1 MKTDNQAFRQE
12 ALSIGKIVLGCF
24 LYSLS
29 VVWFIDPAQIIPG
42 SVTGIGVVVKALTG
56 FPIGMLNLIINIPLV
71 IVGTIILGKRL
82 LIYTGLTV
90 LLNSLM
96 MDGFAF
102 VQPFTEDV
110 LLASI
115 FGGVIMGVGLG
126 LILDGGGSTGG
137 TTVVGKIIS
146 RYHPEIPIGN
156 ILMAGDFIIIMVGSF
171 FLKDW
176 DLLLYSL
183 IDLYVCVVVMN
194 IVIYGYKTQSL
205 TIVACDKGLELAEQL
220 KSEGLCRIVSADAG
234 QVIVVSRKKNVNK
247 IQKLA
252 TEADAKM
259 SVTSY
264 NADFSL

>member
-1 MKTDNQAFRQE
+1 MKDKNKLLGQE
-12 ALSIGKIVLGCF
+12 LLSIAKIIIGCV

-29 VVWFIDPAQIIPG
+29 VVWFIDPVHIIPG
-42 SVTGIGVVVKALTG
+42 SVTGIGVVVKALSG

-71 IVGTIILGKRL
+71 IVGTVILGKRL
-82 LIYTGLTV
+82 LVYTGLTV

-96 MDGFAF
+96 MDGLAF
-102 VQPFTEDV
+102 MKPFTDDV
-110 LLASI
+110 LLASV
-115 FGGVIMGVGLG
+115 FGGVVMGIGLG

-146 RYHPEIPIGN
+146 KYRPNIPVGN

-183 IDLYVCVVVMN
+183 IDLYICVVVINLVM
-194 IVIYGYKTQSL
+194 YGYKTQSL
-205 TIVACDKGLELAEQL
+205 TIMTCEKGQELAAQL
-220 KSEGLCRIVSADAG
+220 KEAKLCRIVSAKDG

-247 IQKLA
+247 IQKMA
-252 TEADAKM
+252 ADMDKEM
-259 SVTSY
+259 TITSY
-264 NADFSL
+264 DADFSM

>member
-1 MKTDNQAFRQE
+1 MKEKQMLCQE
-12 ALSIGKIVLGCF
+12 ALNIFKIVLGCF

-82 LIYTGLTV
+82 LIYTGVTV
-90 LLNSLM
+90 LLNSVM
-96 MDGFAF
+96 MDGLAF
-102 VQPFTEDV
+102 IKPFTEDV

-115 FGGVIMGVGLG
+115 FGGVLMGIGLG

-146 RYHPEIPIGN
+146 KYRPEIPVGD
-156 ILMAGDFIIIMVGSF
+156 ILMVGDFIIIMVGSF
-171 FLKDW
+171 FLKNW

-183 IDLYVCVVVMN
+183 IDLYICVVVINLVM
-194 IVIYGYKTQSL
+194 YGYKTQSL
-205 TIVACDKGLELAEQL
+205 TILSCTDGKLLAAELKKA
-220 KSEGLCRIVSADAG
+220 GVCRIVKAEE
-234 QVIVVSRKKNVNK
+234 QEVIVVSRKKYVNK
-247 IQKLA
+247 IQKKAAELDPDM
-252 TEADAKM
+252 T
-259 SVTSY
+259 VTSY

>member
-1 MKTDNQAFRQE
+1 MKIDNKMLRQE
-12 ALSIGKIVLGCF
+12 GLAIGKILVGCF

-56 FPIGMLNLIINIPLV
+56 FPIGMLNFLINIPLV
-71 IVGTIILGKRL
+71 IVGTVILGKRL

-90 LLNSLM
+90 LLNSVM
-96 MDGFAF
+96 MDGLAF
-102 VQPFTEDV
+102 IRPFTEDV

-115 FGGVIMGVGLG
+115 FGGVVMGVGLG

-137 TTVVGKIIS
+137 TTIVGKIVS
-146 RYHPEIPIGN
+146 KYHQNIPIGD
-156 ILMAGDFIIIMVGSF
+156 ILMVGDFIIILAGSF
-171 FLKDW
+171 FLRDW
-176 DLLLYSL
+176 DLLLYSV

-205 TIVACDKGLELAEQL
+205 TIVSCDKGEELAAQL
-220 KSEGLCRIVSADAG
+220 REAKLCRVISSDSD

-247 IQKLA
+247 IQKIA
-252 TEADAKM
+252 ADADKNM
-259 SVTSY
+259 TITSY